1 MREKQKLSR
10 KALVGLV
17 ALSLLVSLSFGVA
30 CKTVSAE
37 EKLPKPGKIVPP
49 TAEWEAVVQKAAP
62 AEPTV
67 KPDSESPKKVLV
79 FSLFTG
85 YDHKV
90 IPHVDRVLDIIG
102 KKSGIF
108 DVTVTRDIDVFQPK
122 TLSGYDILVLNNNC
136 SVGPRRDLFL
146 DELER
151 NPKYKGLSEAERKA
165 KAKEMEKAM
174 LEFVR
179 AGKGLVAIH
188 GAPTM
193 LNNSPDFTGMVG
205 GAFDYHPPSQYVTV
219 QVVDPKHPLTAA
231 FNGKAPFIHVDEPY
245 CFCGTYAKKDFRPL
259 LRMETESLKDPGGKA
274 AKEIRYVSWIKPYGK
289 GRVFYCSPSHYPE
302 SYESPTLLRY
312 LLDGMQYAAGDLKC
326 DDSTP
331 SK

>member
-1 MREKQKLSR
+1 MKTHLLTKPLCF
-10 KALVGLV
+10 ALLVGLFASV
-17 ALSLLVSLSFGVA
+17 AA
-30 CKTVSAE
+30 AE

-49 TAEWEAVVQKAAP
+49 TKAWEAVVEKAAP
-62 AEPTV
+62 AAPTV
-67 KPDSESPKKVLV
+67 KPSSDSPKKVVV

-90 IPHVDRVLDIIG
+90 IPHVDRVLDIIA

-108 DVTVTRDIDVFQPK
+108 DVTVTRDIEVFQPES
-122 TLSGYDILVLNNNC
+122 LAEYDVLVLNNNC

-151 NPKYKGLSEAERKA
+151 NPKYKDLNEDQRKA
-165 KAKEMEKAM
+165 KAKALEKSM

-179 AGKGLVAIH
+179 SGKGLVVIH

-219 QVVDPKHPLTAA
+219 QVVEPDHPLTAA
-231 FNGKAPFIHVDEPY
+231 FKGKAPFIHVDEPY

-259 LRMETESLKDPGGKA
+259 LLMETESLKDSRGKA
-274 AKEIRYVSWIKPYGK
+274 NKEIRYVSWIKPYGK

-312 LLDGMQYAAGDLKC
+312 FLDGMQYAAGDLKC

-331 SK
+331 KK